1 MTDKEIRKLTRADL
15 LELLIIER
23 REIDRLSDECK
34 RLRRSL
40 RFNKELSE
48 NRSTN

>member
-23 REIDRLSDECK
+23 REIDRLSEECK

-40 RFNKELSE
+40 RYNKEE
-48 NRSTN
+48 NEKQPTQ